1 MGAAAVAYVSL
12 YEGFGL
18 PVVETTACGAPS
30 VTSNLSSMPDVAG
43 DAACL
48 VDPLDTRDIQRGLTD
63 ALAAADSERAAVAP
77 RSVEQAARFSWSRS
91 ALTLVDLYRSRQRG
105 APRGSSGRPR

>member
-30 VTSNLSSMPDVAG
+30 VTSNLSSMPEVAG
-43 DAACL
+43 DAAFL

-63 ALAAADSERAAVAP
+63 ALAAADSARASVAA

-91 ALTLVDLYRSRQRG
+91 ASTLVDLYRSRL
-105 APRGSSGRPR
+105 AS